1 MWKYVSLQGVIN
13 IFPYVLL
20 NYGLSWCPYLIY
32 DGGTHKNVTDYPC
45 TVLITEAALCPGPR
59 WYNVVVNY
67 VVRWWQSWIPIAFH
81 STVNRVVNNIS
92 NDILLHNHCQY
103 FILVFNFFA
112 SIHTFLLDT
121 YIRLLNSAESVFQK
135 RINK

>member
-1 MWKYVSLQGVIN
+1 M
-13 IFPYVLL
+13 
-20 NYGLSWCPYLIY
+20 
-32 DGGTHKNVTDYPC
+32 
-45 TVLITEAALCPGPR
+45 
-59 WYNVVVNY
+59 VVNY

-103 FILVFNFFA
+103 FIFVFNVFA

-121 YIRLLNSAESVFQK
+121 YLSSVLKGAADRWFNSLPVKMITLSRDVFDAYQTIK
-135 RINK
+135 